1 MGADRHHA
9 HLGSRGK
16 IPCMFAYVVL
26 VLSIVFAG
34 PAMACIG
41 DRQASP
47 QTIDRHLV
55 QARLADEDLLKIQK
69 LRQAI
74 VDRNAHGDWKGALA
88 AEAEAMTLLGY
99 RFERARG
106 GGCGGWVRIE

>member
-1 MGADRHHA
+1 M
-9 HLGSRGK
+9 SRY
-16 IPCMFAYVVL
+16 AVL
-26 VLSIVFAG
+26 FLLIVFAG

-47 QTIDRHLV
+47 QTIDRHLM
-55 QARLADEDLLKIQK
+55 QARLAAEDLPKIQN

-74 VDRNAHGDWKGALA
+74 IERNAHGDWKGALA

-106 GGCGGWVRIE
+106 GGCGGWVRIAG